1 MSRDPCASNEEDTD
15 VWRAAHEPTYA
26 LSLGLEHPR
35 SQEEHDCTDKLRQY
49 SKWRGSIITH
59 SMAQT
64 CADAVEMI
72 QGLRVELA
80 AHRIERA
87 AVRASLARAL
97 TRIQEVPDETV

>member
-15 VWRAAHEPTYA
+15 VWRAANEPTYA

-35 SQEEHDCTDKLRQY
+35 SQEEHDCIDKLHQY
-49 SKWRGSIITH
+49 SKWRGSMITQ

-64 CADAVEMI
+64 CADAVEII

-87 AVRASLARAL
+87 AVRASLGRAL
-97 TRIQEVPDETV
+97 TRIQEVPDETL

>member
-15 VWRAAHEPTYA
+15 VWRAANEPTYA

-35 SQEEHDCTDKLRQY
+35 SQEEHDCIDKLHQY
-49 SKWRGSIITH
+49 STWGGSIVTQA
-59 SMAQT
+59 MART
-64 CADAVEMI
+64 CAEAADII

-97 TRIQEVPDETV
+97 TRIQEATDESI

>member
-15 VWRAAHEPTYA
+15 VWRAANQPTYA

-35 SQEEHDCTDKLRQY
+35 SQEEHDCIDKLHQY
-49 SKWRGSIITH
+49 SNWRGSIITQ

-64 CADAVEMI
+64 CAEAVEII

-87 AVRASLARAL
+87 AVRASLGRAL
-97 TRIQEVPDETV
+97 TRIQEVPDETL